1 MPGRLLHCPATLTSI
16 PCRLLPLCA
25 GTPLSG
31 ALQDRTQAFMTT
43 NTLSAL
49 AEPLDA
55 VAPRPR
61 IGELLVQ
68 AGKLSARDL
77 ERALSAQQEMG
88 GMLGRVLVRLG
99 LVSDTDV
106 ARALSSQLDI
116 PLLPADGFPD
126 LMPEVEGIL
135 PEFLHTNAVY
145 PLYLEDG
152 QLHVAMAVPQ
162 DAFVVKA
169 LHLATGYTIRP
180 HLALESEIEKALAE
194 PVEEAPEDEDD
205 GFGDGQDGGDFVEH
219 LKDLAS
225 EAPVIRLV
233 NTIIG
238 RVIDLRASDIHL
250 EPFDDGLHV
259 RYRVDG
265 VIHPGELVPP
275 RLSAA
280 VNSRV
285 KLLAHLDI
293 AERRLPQDGRIK
305 TRVKGRELDL
315 RVSTVPTVHG
325 ESVVMRVL
333 DRASVRL
340 ELEKMG
346 FEKDTLERF
355 NALLARPHGILLVTG
370 PTGSGKTTT
379 LYAAL
384 AKIDASAQKIITVED
399 PVEYQLEGINQI
411 QVHSQ
416 INLTFAN
423 ALRSILRQD
432 PDIIM
437 IGEMRD
443 GETAQIAVQSA
454 LTGHLVLSTL
464 HTNTAAG
471 AVIRMQD
478 MGVEPYLI
486 TSAVNG
492 VLAQRLVRTLCGHC
506 KEAYEPGP
514 EVRSSTGLSRFC
526 AATQPIY
533 RAVGCEHC
541 RQSGY
546 RGRTGIHELLVL
558 DEPMRRAIIEGR
570 DANILNG
577 IAAQSGMLSL
587 YEDGLRKVAAG
598 HTTLDELARVTQD
611 QSDA

>member
-1 MPGRLLHCPATLTSI
+1 MTPTLTSAAT
-16 PCRLLPLCA
+16 PEPSFAAERVRL
-25 GTPLSG
+25 
-31 ALQDRTQAFMTT
+31 
-43 NTLSAL
+43 
-49 AEPLDA
+49 
-55 VAPRPR
+55 
-61 IGELLVQ
+61 GELLVK

-88 GMLGRVLVRLG
+88 SLLGQVLVQLGVVSELDVAHALAQQLG
-99 LVSDTDV
+99 LPFITAD
-106 ARALSSQLDI
+106 AFPSS
-116 PLLPADGFPD
+116 P
-126 LMPEVEGIL
+126 PEVPGLL
-135 PEFLHTNAVY
+135 PEFLQSNAVY
-145 PLYLEDG
+145 PLSVIEGELA
-152 QLHVAMAVPQ
+152 VAMARPQ

-169 LHLATGYTIRP
+169 LRLTTGLVIRP
-180 HLALESEIEKALAE
+180 HLALETDIEKALAE
-194 PVEEAPEDEDD
+194 PVNEAVEDEQDD
-205 GFGDGQDGGDFVEH
+205 LDIGSDSGDFVEH

-233 NTIIG
+233 NAIVS
-238 RVIDLRASDIHL
+238 RVIDMRASDIHL

-265 VIHPGELVPP
+265 VIHNAELVPP

-305 TRVKGRELDL
+305 MRVKGRELDL

-340 ELEKMG
+340 NLEKMG
-346 FEKDTLERF
+346 FERDTLERF
-355 NALLARPHGILLVTG
+355 NTLLAKPHGILLVTG

-384 AKIDASAQKIITVED
+384 SKLDSATQKIITVED

-471 AVIRMQD
+471 AIIRMQD
-478 MGVEPYLI
+478 MGVERYLI

-492 VLAQRLVRTLCGHC
+492 VLAQRLVRTLCDAC
-506 KEAYEPGP
+506 KEPHAIESALYE
-514 EVRSSTGLSRFC
+514 SSGLSRYC
-526 AATQPIY
+526 APDTLLY
-533 RAVGCEHC
+533 RPVGCDQC
-541 RQSGY
+541 RGSGY

-558 DEPMRRAIIEGR
+558 DEPMRRAVLEGR
-570 DANILNG
+570 DASVLNG
-577 IAAQSGMLSL
+577 IAVQSGMLSL
-587 YEDGLRKVAAG
+587 HEDGLRKVAAG
-598 HTTLDELARVTQD
+598 VTTLDELARVTQD

>member
-1 MPGRLLHCPATLTSI
+1 
-16 PCRLLPLCA
+16 
-25 GTPLSG
+25 
-31 ALQDRTQAFMTT
+31 MTT
-43 NTLSAL
+43 QTPIPTALPQDAL
-49 AEPLDA
+49 ALA
-55 VAPRPR
+55 QPRL
-61 IGELLVQ
+61 GELLVQ
-68 AGKLSARDL
+68 EGKLSARDL
-77 ERALSAQQEMG
+77 DRALSAQQEMG
-88 GMLGRVLVRLG
+88 GMLGRVLIRLG
-99 LVSDTDV
+99 LVSDIDV
-106 ARALSSQLDI
+106 ARALSSQLNVG
-116 PLLPADGFPD
+116 LVAADGFPD
-126 LMPEVEGIL
+126 LMPEVEGLL
-135 PEFLHTNAVY
+135 PEFLHANAVF
-145 PLYLEDG
+145 PLRLDG
-152 QLHVAMAVPQ
+152 RELHVAMAVPQ
-162 DAFVVKA
+162 DPFVVKA
-169 LHLATGYTIRP
+169 LRLATGCTIRP
-180 HLALESEIEKALAE
+180 HLALEGDIEKALAE
-194 PVEEAPEDEDD
+194 PVEEAPEDED
-205 GFGDGQDGGDFVEH
+205 GFGDGLDGGDFVEH

-238 RVIDLRASDIHL
+238 RVTDLRASDIHL

-265 VIHPGELVPP
+265 VIHMGELVPP

-280 VNSRV
+280 VSSRV

-340 ELEKMG
+340 NLDTMG
-346 FEKDTLERF
+346 FEQDTLARF
-355 NALLARPHGILLVTG
+355 NSLLARPHGILLVTG

-384 AKIDASAQKIITVED
+384 SKIDAKSNKIITVED

-411 QVHSQ
+411 QVHPQ

-478 MGVEPYLI
+478 MGVESYLI
-486 TSAVNG
+486 TSSVNG
-492 VLAQRLVRTLCGHC
+492 VLAQRLLRTLCSHC
-506 KEAYEPGP
+506 KEPYEPGL
-514 EVRSSTGLSRFC
+514 EVRQSTGLARFRPSD
-526 AATQPIY
+526 QPIF

-558 DEPMRRAIIEGR
+558 DEPMRRAIIEGL
-570 DANILNG
+570 DANALNSL
-577 IAAQSGMLSL
+577 AAGSGMLSL
-587 YEDGLRKVAAG
+587 FEDGLRKVAAG
-598 HTTLDELARVTQD
+598 VTSLDELARVTQD

>member
-1 MPGRLLHCPATLTSI
+1 
-16 PCRLLPLCA
+16 
-25 GTPLSG
+25 
-31 ALQDRTQAFMTT
+31 MTIQ
-43 NTLSAL
+43 TLSAVTE
-49 AEPLDA
+49 APGLDA
-55 VAPRPR
+55 DLRPR
-61 IGELLVQ
+61 LGDLLVQ

-77 ERALSAQQEMG
+77 DRAVSAQQEMG

-99 LVSDTDV
+99 LVSDSDV
-106 ARALSSQLDI
+106 AQALSSQLGI
-116 PLLPADGFPD
+116 PLVRSDGFPD
-126 LMPEVEGIL
+126 LMPEVEGLL
-135 PEFLHTNAVY
+135 PAFLHANSVY
-145 PLYLEDG
+145 PLQLEDG

-169 LHLATGYTIRP
+169 LHLATGYAIRP
-180 HLALESEIEKALAE
+180 HLALESDIEKALAE
-194 PVEEAPEDEDD
+194 PVEDAAEAQDD
-205 GFGDGQDGGDFVEH
+205 GFGDGSDGGDFVEH

-346 FEKDTLERF
+346 FEKDTLARF
-355 NALLARPHGILLVTG
+355 NTLLARPHGILLVTG

-514 EVRSSTGLSRFC
+514 EVRESTGLARFC
-526 AATQPIY
+526 AVTQPVY

-546 RGRTGIHELLVL
+546 RGRTGIHELLLL

-570 DANILNG
+570 DANVLNT

-611 QSDA
+611 QTDA

>member
-1 MPGRLLHCPATLTSI
+1 
-16 PCRLLPLCA
+16 
-25 GTPLSG
+25 
-31 ALQDRTQAFMTT
+31 MTT
-43 NTLSAL
+43 NTLSVL

-55 VAPRPR
+55 AAARPR

-77 ERALSAQQEMG
+77 DRAISAQQEMG

-99 LVSDTDV
+99 LVSDLDV
-106 ARALSSQLDI
+106 AQALSFQLGI
-116 PLLPADGFPD
+116 PLVSADGFPE
-126 LMPEVEGIL
+126 LMPEVDGLL
-135 PEFLHTNAVY
+135 PEFLQANAVY
-145 PLYLEDG
+145 PLRLEDG
-152 QLHVAMAVPQ
+152 QLHLAMAVPQ
-162 DAFVVKA
+162 DAYVVKA
-169 LHLATGYTIRP
+169 LHLATGCAIRP
-180 HLALESEIEKALAE
+180 HLALESDIEKALAE
-194 PVEEAPEDEDD
+194 PVEEAVEEGDD
-205 GFGDGQDGGDFVEH
+205 GFGDGSDGGDFVEH

-346 FEKDTLERF
+346 FEKDTLARF
-355 NALLARPHGILLVTG
+355 NTLLARPHGILLVTG

-384 AKIDASAQKIITVED
+384 AKIDATAQKIITVED

-471 AVIRMQD
+471 RSHPHAGHGRGALPNHLGCQWRAGTAPGAHAVRALQRGIR
-478 MGVEPYLI
+478 
-486 TSAVNG
+486 A
-492 VLAQRLVRTLCGHC
+492 
-506 KEAYEPGP
+506 
-514 EVRSSTGLSRFC
+514 RSRGAREHGAGALLRC
-526 AATQPIY
+526 HPAHLP
-533 RAVGCEHC
+533 AVGCEQC

-570 DANILNG
+570 DANILNT
-577 IAAQSGMLSL
+577 IARTGRHAEPLRRRPAQGGGWPHHAGRVGPRHAGPVRCLTSL
-587 YEDGLRKVAAG
+587 GVPPPPR
-598 HTTLDELARVTQD
+598 AR
-611 QSDA
+611 SKRGA

>member
-1 MPGRLLHCPATLTSI
+1 
-16 PCRLLPLCA
+16 
-25 GTPLSG
+25 
-31 ALQDRTQAFMTT
+31 MTT
-43 NTLSAL
+43 PSLTERVEPLV
-49 AEPLDA
+49 AEP
-55 VAPRPR
+55 VMRPR

-68 AGKLSARDL
+68 AGKVSARDV
-77 ERALSAQQEMG
+77 ERALSAQGEMG

-99 LVSDTDV
+99 LVSDIDV
-106 ARALSSQLDI
+106 VQALSQQLNI
-116 PLLPADGFPD
+116 PYVPAEAFPEF
-126 LMPEVEGIL
+126 MPEVEGLL
-135 PEFLHTNAVY
+135 PEFAQANSVY
-145 PLYLEDG
+145 PLEVREG
-152 QLHVAMAVPQ
+152 RLHVAMATPQ
-162 DAFVVKA
+162 DAFVLKA
-169 LHLATGYTIRP
+169 LRLATGLPIVP
-180 HLALESEIEKALAE
+180 HLALESAIEKALAE
-194 PVEEAPEDEDD
+194 PVEEAADDEGED
-205 GFGDGQDGGDFVEH
+205 GFGDAADGGDFVEH

-233 NTIIG
+233 NSIIG

-265 VIHPGELVPP
+265 VIHSGELVPP

-340 ELEKMG
+340 NLDKMG
-346 FEKDTLERF
+346 FEQDTLERF
-355 NALLARPHGILLVTG
+355 NTLLARPHGILLVTG

-384 AKIDASAQKIITVED
+384 SKIDAQANKIITVED

-411 QVHSQ
+411 QVHPQ

-478 MGVEPYLI
+478 MGVESYLI
-486 TSAVNG
+486 TSSVNG
-492 VLAQRLVRTLCGHC
+492 VLAQRLVRTLCQHC
-506 KEAYEPGP
+506 KEPYEPGS
-514 EVRSSTGLSRFC
+514 EVREHTGLARF
-526 AATQPIY
+526 AAPDRPIY
-533 RAVGCEHC
+533 RARGCEEC

-546 RGRTGIHELLVL
+546 RGRTGIHELLML
-558 DEPMRRAIIEGR
+558 DEPMRRAIIEGL
-570 DANILNG
+570 DANALN
-577 IAAQSGMLSL
+577 ALASQRGMLSL

-598 HTTLDELARVTQD
+598 VTTLDELARVTQD
-611 QSDA
+611 QADA

>member
-1 MPGRLLHCPATLTSI
+1 MTSDVIALIEPSLTDS
-16 PCRLLPLCA
+16 
-25 GTPLSG
+25 
-31 ALQDRTQAFMTT
+31 
-43 NTLSAL
+43 
-49 AEPLDA
+49 
-55 VAPRPR
+55 VARPR
-61 IGELLVQ
+61 LGDLLVQ

-88 GMLGRVLVRLG
+88 SLLGRVLVQLG
-99 LVSDTDV
+99 LVSEADV
-106 ARALSSQLDI
+106 LRVLTTQLGVPLATADDF
-116 PLLPADGFPD
+116 PTLLPEVDG
-126 LMPEVEGIL
+126 LL
-135 PEFLHTNAVY
+135 PEFLTANLVY
-145 PLYLEDG
+145 PLRLEEGVLD
-152 QLHVAMAVPQ
+152 VAMAVPQ
-162 DAFVVKA
+162 DAFVLKA
-169 LHLATGYTIRP
+169 LHLATGLQIRP
-180 HLALESEIEKALAE
+180 YISLESDIEKALAQPPDTE
-194 PVEEAPEDEDD
+194 GAGQGD
-205 GFGDGQDGGDFVEH
+205 GFGDDEGLGGDFVEH

-233 NTIIG
+233 TSIIG

-265 VIHPGELVPP
+265 VIHAGELVPP
-275 RLSAA
+275 KLSAA

-333 DRASVRL
+333 DRASVRFSL
-340 ELEKMG
+340 ESMG
-346 FEKDTLERF
+346 FAADSLSRF
-355 NALLARPHGILLVTG
+355 NALLAKPHGIVLVTG

-384 AKIDASAQKIITVED
+384 SKLDADTQKIITVED

-411 QVHSQ
+411 QVHPQ
-416 INLTFAN
+416 INLTFAS

-471 AVIRMQD
+471 AVVRMQD
-478 MGVEPYLI
+478 MGVERYLI
-486 TSAVNG
+486 TSSVNG

-506 KEAYEPGP
+506 KEPYHPPAELLK
-514 EVRSSTGLSRFC
+514 SSGLDRFC
-526 AATQPIY
+526 APGQAIY
-533 RAVGCEHC
+533 QARGCSHC
-541 RQSGY
+541 RDAGY
-546 RGRTGIHELLVL
+546 QGRTGIHELLVL
-558 DEPMRRAIIEGR
+558 DEPMRRAIVDGL
-570 DANILNG
+570 DANALNA
-577 IAAQSGMLSL
+577 IAAKAGMLSL
-587 YEDGLRKVAAG
+587 YQDGLRKVAAG
-598 HTTLDELARVTQD
+598 VTSLDEVMRVTQD
-611 QSDA
+611 QTDA

>member
-1 MPGRLLHCPATLTSI
+1 MTTTI
-16 PCRLLPLCA
+16 LP
-25 GTPLSG
+25 
-31 ALQDRTQAFMTT
+31 DRT
-43 NTLSAL
+43 
-49 AEPLDA
+49 EPTVDA
-55 VAPRPR
+55 VAVQRPLL
-61 IGELLVQ
+61 GELLVQ
-68 AGKLSARDL
+68 SGKLSARDL

-88 GMLGRVLVRLG
+88 GLLGRVLVRLG
-99 LVSDTDV
+99 LVSEIDV
-106 ARALSSQLDI
+106 IQALSRQLDI
-116 PLLPADGFPD
+116 PLIAANDFPSM
-126 LMPEVEGIL
+126 MPEVEGLL
-135 PEFLHTNAVY
+135 PEFLHANSVY
-145 PLYLEDG
+145 PLSVEDG
-152 QLHVAMAVPQ
+152 RLHVAMAVPQ

-169 LHLATGYTIRP
+169 LHLATGLAVVPR
-180 HLALESEIEKALAE
+180 LALESDIEKALAE
-194 PVEEAPEDEDD
+194 PVEQADEEGGDD
-205 GFGDGQDGGDFVEH
+205 GFGDGSDGGDFVEH

-233 NTIIG
+233 NAIIG

-265 VIHPGELVPP
+265 VIQLGELVPP

-280 VNSRV
+280 VSSRV

-340 ELEKMG
+340 QLETMG

-355 NALLARPHGILLVTG
+355 NMLLAKPHGILLVTG

-384 AKIDASAQKIITVED
+384 SKIDAESNKIITVED

-411 QVHSQ
+411 QVHPQ

-471 AVIRMQD
+471 AVIRMKD
-478 MGVEPYLI
+478 MGVEGYLI
-486 TSAVNG
+486 TSSVNG
-492 VLAQRLVRTLCGHC
+492 VLAQRLVRTLCSHC
-506 KEAYEPGP
+506 KEPYEPGD
-514 EVRSSTGLSRFC
+514 EVRRTTGLHRFSTSGQ
-526 AATQPIY
+526 AIY

-541 RQSGY
+541 RGSGY
-546 RGRTGIHELLVL
+546 RGRTGIHELFVL
-558 DEPMRRAIIEGR
+558 DEPMRRAIIDGK
-570 DANILNG
+570 DANTLNAL
-577 IAAQSGMLSL
+577 AAQGGMLNL

-598 HTTLDELARVTQD
+598 VTTLDELSRVTQD
-611 QSDA
+611 QGDA

>member
-1 MPGRLLHCPATLTSI
+1 MRL
-16 PCRLLPLCA
+16 
-25 GTPLSG
+25 
-31 ALQDRTQAFMTT
+31 
-43 NTLSAL
+43 
-49 AEPLDA
+49 
-55 VAPRPR
+55 
-61 IGELLVQ
+61 GESLVNE
-68 AGKLSARDL
+68 GKVSARDL

-88 GMLGRVLVRLG
+88 GMLGQVLVRLG
-99 LVSDTDV
+99 LVSELDV
-106 ARALSSQLDI
+106 ARAVSRQLGLVLI
-116 PLLPADGFPD
+116 STAELPEQVPD
-126 LMPEVEGIL
+126 VEGLL
-135 PEFLHTNAVY
+135 PEFLRAHSLC
-145 PLYLEDG
+145 PLRVEEG
-152 QLHVAMAVPQ
+152 ELHVAMRAPQ
-162 DAFVVKA
+162 DAYVRKA
-169 LHLATGYTIRP
+169 LYLATGLKVRAY
-180 HLALESEIEKALAE
+180 LALESDIEKVLAE
-194 PVEEAPEDEDD
+194 AVEELEEDD
-205 GFGDGQDGGDFVEH
+205 SDEVSDGGDFVEH

-238 RVIDLRASDIHL
+238 RVIDIRASDIHL

-265 VIHPGELVPP
+265 VIHQGELVPP

-280 VNSRV
+280 VGSRV

-333 DRASVRL
+333 DRANVRL
-340 ELEKMG
+340 SLDSMG
-346 FEKDTLERF
+346 FEQDNLARF
-355 NALLARPHGILLVTG
+355 NELLARPHGILLVTG

-384 AKIDASAQKIITVED
+384 SKIDSDANKIITVED
-399 PVEYQLEGINQI
+399 PVEYQLEGINP
-411 QVHSQ
+411 Q
-416 INLTFAN
+416 INLTFAS

-478 MGVEPYLI
+478 MGVESYLI
-486 TSAVNG
+486 TSSVNG
-492 VLAQRLVRTLCGHC
+492 VLAQRLVRTLCEKC
-506 KEAYEPGP
+506 KEPYDPGDD
-514 EVRSSTGLSRFC
+514 VRRSMGLSRHC
-526 AATQPIY
+526 PDHQPIF

-541 RQSGY
+541 RHSGY

-558 DEPMRRAIIEGR
+558 DDDLRRAIIDGR
-570 DANILNG
+570 DANVLN
-577 IAAQSGMLSL
+577 ALATERGMLSL
-587 YEDGLRKVAAG
+587 FEDGLRKVAAG
-598 HTTLDELARVTQD
+598 VTTLDELARVTQE
-611 QSDA
+611 